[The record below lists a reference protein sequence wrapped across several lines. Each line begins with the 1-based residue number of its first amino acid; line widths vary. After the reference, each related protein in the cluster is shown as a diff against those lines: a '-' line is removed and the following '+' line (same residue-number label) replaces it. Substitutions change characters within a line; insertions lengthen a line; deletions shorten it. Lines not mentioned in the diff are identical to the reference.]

1 MSNEILTEEELQRI
15 LHTNYVQLNDNNI
28 IKGPHSHEVTHVAE
42 ISPEAKAKIAITPYL
57 HVWKYIDKDTVE
69 LVWMNEEAELDY
81 YRDLRETDCFP
92 IINRGTAWYNSLTEE
107 QKIELDAWYQAWL
120 DVTETKVIPEKPT
133 WLK

>member
-1 MSNEILTEEELQRI
+1 MPNEILTEEELQRI
-15 LHTNYVQLNDNNI
+15 IHTKYVQLNDNNI
-28 IKGPHSHEVTHVAE
+28 IKGPHSPEVTHVAE
-42 ISPEAKAKIAITPYL
+42 ISLEAKAKIAITPYL

-107 QKIELDAWYQAWL
+107 QKAELDAWYQAWL

-133 WLK
+133 WLN

>member
-1 MSNEILTEEELQRI
+1 MSNETLTEEELQRI
-15 LHTNYVQLNDNNI
+15 IHTKYVQLNDNNI
-28 IKGPHSHEVTHVAE
+28 IKGPHSPEVTHVAE
-42 ISPEAKAKIAITPYL
+42 ISPESKAKIAITPYL

-107 QKIELDAWYQAWL
+107 QKAELDAWYQAWL
-120 DVTETKVIPEKPT
+120 DVTETKIIPEKPE